1 LESAGFRS
9 GFVAVVGRPNV
20 GKSTLVNALVGT
32 KVAITSEVPQTT
44 RRAVRG
50 VLAAPGAQI
59 VFLDTP
65 GYHKPRSPLGE
76 RLNEIV
82 RAAWSDV
89 EMALFV
95 VDGHAGVGR
104 GDERVAA
111 ELAAVGTAT
120 LCVVNKVDLVRR
132 PEIADALVRASAL
145 GDFEEIVPASARTG
159 HNLELL
165 TDLLVARLPEGPM
178 YYPAGTRTDLPPP
191 VFVAEIVR
199 EKYLERTREE
209 VPHSIAVVPES
220 FEERADG
227 LLEIRVEVF
236 VERDS
241 QKGIVIGR
249 GGSLLE
255 AVGAAARQEIEA
267 LFGRRVYLELRVVV
281 EKDWQRRTTALERLG
296 IG

>member
-1 LESAGFRS
+1 MESAGFRS

-50 VLAAPGAQI
+50 VLTAPGAQI

-89 EMALFV
+89 EVALFV

-111 ELAAVGTAT
+111 ELAAVGAAT
-120 LCVVNKVDLVRR
+120 LCVVNKVDLMRR
-132 PEIADALVRASAL
+132 PEIADALVRAAAL
-145 GDFEEIVPASARTG
+145 GDFDEIVPASARSG

-165 TDLLVARLPEGPM
+165 TDLLMARLPEGPM

-227 LLEIRVEVF
+227 LREIRVEVF

-241 QKGIVIGR
+241 QKGIVIGT

-255 AVGAAARQEIEA
+255 AVGTAARREIEA

-281 EKDWQRRTTALERLG
+281 EKDWQRRSAALERLG